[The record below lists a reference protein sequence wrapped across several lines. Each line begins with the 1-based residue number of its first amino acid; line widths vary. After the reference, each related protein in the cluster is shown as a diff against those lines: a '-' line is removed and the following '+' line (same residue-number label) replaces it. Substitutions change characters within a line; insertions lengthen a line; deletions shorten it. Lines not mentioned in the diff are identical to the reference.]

1 MTDKNI
7 PLLNRETDEALW
19 SAYRRED
26 KAAVMDYLF
35 RRSLVGISR
44 STSFAHLLIKTDSK
58 SVLATERAHCE
69 PMQSMAERVRLR
81 DARYRQ
87 VRPANI
93 SPPEA
98 SVSEPGCR
106 SKKVATT

>member
-7 PLLNRETDEALW
+7 PLLNSETDEALW

-44 STSFAHLLIKTDSK
+44 STSFAHLLIKTNSK
-58 SVLATERAHCE
+58 SGLATERAHCE
-69 PMQSMAERVRLR
+69 PMQISGGA
-81 DARYRQ
+81 RQ
-87 VRPANI
+87 VA
-93 SPPEA
+93 
-98 SVSEPGCR
+98 
-106 SKKVATT
+106 